1 MGHEEIA
8 ARILTTCMGLKH
20 GERLVVVT
28 DAGKVSMGNLFFRAG
43 LALGAEAVLVV
54 MSERTADGQEPP
66 AAVAAAMVAADVV
79 IAPTTR
85 SLTHTAARRRATDAG
100 ARVATMPGITEEM
113 LYRGAI
119 TADYE
124 SVRRRTEKVA
134 HILDGGRAV
143 RVISGGRYELF
154 LDITGRRAIAST
166 GVYRNPGSAG
176 NLPSGE
182 AYLAPVEGTA
192 KGDLLVD
199 GSVAGLGLLQ
209 EPLLLHIENGRLVSA
224 DGPDAERL
232 LNLLDQS
239 PQGRMVAELGIGT
252 NDAARLTGTVLED
265 EKIYGTVHIAF
276 GSNASFGGCI
286 EAGLHIDAVVL
297 RPQLYVDGVL
307 LVGDGRVY
315 V

>member
-1 MGHEEIA
+1 M
-8 ARILTTCMGLKH
+8 
-20 GERLVVVT
+20 VT

-43 LALGAEAVLVV
+43 LALGADAVLVV

-66 AAVAAAMVAADVV
+66 AAVAAAMAAADVV

-100 ARVATMPGITEEM
+100 ARVATMPGITEDM

-124 SVRRRTEKVA
+124 VVRRRTEQVA
-134 HILDGGRAV
+134 RILDGGRAV
-143 RVISGGRYELF
+143 RLISGEKYELF

-166 GVYRNPGSAG
+166 GVYRDPGSAG

-182 AYLAPVEGTA
+182 AYLAPVEGSA
-192 KGDLLVD
+192 NGDLFVD

-209 EPLLLHIENGRLVSA
+209 DPLLLHIENGRLVSA
-224 DGPDAERL
+224 EGPDAERL
-232 LNLLDQS
+232 LKLLDQS

-276 GSNASFGGCI
+276 GSNASFGGSI

>member
-43 LALGAEAVLVV
+43 LALGADAVLVV

-66 AAVAAAMVAADVV
+66 AAVAAAMAAADVV

-100 ARVATMPGITEEM
+100 ARVATMPGITEDM

-124 SVRRRTEKVA
+124 VVRRRTEQVA
-134 HILDGGRAV
+134 RILDGGRAV
-143 RVISGGRYELF
+143 RLISGEKYELF

-166 GVYRNPGSAG
+166 GVYRDPGSAG

-182 AYLAPVEGTA
+182 AYLAPVEGSA
-192 KGDLLVD
+192 NGDLFVD

-209 EPLLLHIENGRLVSA
+209 DPLLLHIENGRLVSA
-224 DGPDAERL
+224 EGPDAERL
-232 LNLLDQS
+232 LKLLDQS

-276 GSNASFGGCI
+276 GSNASFGGSI